1 MTSRDGPACINDTSV
16 EVSLQETSQITSG
29 RDVMASFGGF
39 LEKRKK
45 DKQMGR
51 NSMMSEI
58 DGLVNNL
65 NTDIK
70 TMMEKTSKLRNKEQL
85 AAT

>member
-1 MTSRDGPACINDTSV
+1 
-16 EVSLQETSQITSG
+16 
-29 RDVMASFGGF
+29 MASFGGF

-70 TMMEKTSKLRNKEQL
+70 TMMEKTSKLRKKEQL